1 MVWHDLLFDRLIE
14 GPSLG
19 QALATAFQVEP
30 NRVLVVDEF
39 TPTLDVEGVALLAE
53 RTRRRGDFPLQ
64 LSVYVRDESV
74 WQRVHPFGETVR
86 LVKQLSRLLGSS
98 CLLSGDADEPDSDIL
113 VRPSGE
119 TLLVTLDEDR
129 LDRDEFV
136 IRTAHPF
143 QPASAP
149 V

>member
-1 MVWHDLLFDRLIE
+1 MI
-14 GPSLG
+14 
-19 QALATAFQVEP
+19 
-30 NRVLVVDEF
+30 
-39 TPTLDVEGVALLAE
+39 
-53 RTRRRGDFPLQ
+53 
-64 LSVYVRDESV
+64 
-74 WQRVHPFGETVR
+74 
-86 LVKQLSRLLGSS
+86 
-98 CLLSGDADEPDSDIL
+98 SGGRDEPDSDIL

-136 IRTAHPF
+136 IRTAQPF

>member
-30 NRVLVVDEF
+30 NRVLVVDEI
-39 TPTLDVEGVALLAE
+39 TPTLDVDGVALLAE

-64 LSVYVRDESV
+64 LSVYVRGESV
-74 WQRVHPFGETVR
+74 WQRVRPFGETVR
-86 LVKQLSRLLGSS
+86 LVRQLCQLLGSS
-98 CLLSGDADEPDSDIL
+98 CLLSGDASEPDSDIL

-119 TLLVTLDEDR
+119 TLEVTLDEDR

-136 IRTAHPF
+136 TRAAQPF
-143 QPASAP
+143 QSASAT